1 MEETSKFF
9 GVRFSPAYPTSLT
22 PSDPPGLRGDRLVI
36 TRRDSFDRT
45 MSPVRVALHRARC
58 RSLARPPPTDK
69 GKVVGDV
76 DRVGDHISTR
86 GAKVHGVSEAH
97 EYIP

>member
-1 MEETSKFF
+1 MSLLRVCDGGLLWQSAHLGIVVVSVGKKSRLADPVHLSSTSRD
-9 GVRFSPAYPTSLT
+9 G
-22 PSDPPGLRGDRLVI
+22 I
-36 TRRDSFDRT
+36 THHVSALDHRR
-45 MSPVRVALHRARC
+45 PE
-58 RSLARPPPTDK
+58 
-69 GKVVGDV
+69 DV